1 MKKYIYNKL
10 IRDNIPTI
18 IEKDNRACIVSVLD
32 DEKFYLELKKKLIE
46 EANEVL
52 AASTR
57 DELISEIADM
67 YEIIDKLKGIY
78 SIEDLEVSKIQNL
91 KAEKNGKFE
100 KKLFLVS
107 VDDKHE

>member
-1 MKKYIYNKL
+1 MITYNKL
-10 IRDNIPTI
+10 IRDNIPSI
-18 IEKDNRACIVSVLD
+18 IDKDNKTCVVTTLD
-32 DEKFYLELKKKLIE
+32 DEQFYLELKKKLIE

-57 DELISEIADM
+57 DELIGEIADM
-67 YEIIDKLKGIY
+67 YEIIDKLKEIY
-78 SIEDLEVSKIQNL
+78 SLDELEVSKVQKI

-107 VDDKHE
+107 VNDKHE

>member
-1 MKKYIYNKL
+1 MITYNKL
-10 IRDNIPTI
+10 IRDNIPSI
-18 IEKDNRACIVSVLD
+18 IDKDNKTCVVTTLD
-32 DEKFYLELKKKLIE
+32 DEQFYLELKKKLIE

-57 DELISEIADM
+57 DELIGEIADM

-78 SIEDLEVSKIQNL
+78 SLDELEVSKVQKI

-107 VDDKHE
+107 VNDKHE